1 MRIKQF
7 LVLPNIPE
15 KIQKLRELAMNLWF
29 SWNWD
34 IVKLFIRIDSEL
46 WEKSY
51 QNPIEMLASLPQQ
64 KLEEVANDEAFL
76 ANLNRVY
83 ESYQEYI
90 SSKKWFE
97 ETAPNQTRDTI
108 AYFSCEYG
116 IDTGLPV
123 YSGGLGVLSGDHL
136 KASSDL

>member
-1 MRIKQF
+1 MKIKQF

-15 KIQKLRELAMNLWF
+15 KLQPLRELAMNLWF
-29 SWNWD
+29 SWNWE

-51 QNPIEMLASLPQQ
+51 QNPIEMLAYLPQS
-64 KLEEVANDEAFL
+64 KLEEVANDEAFI

-83 ESYQEYI
+83 EGHKEYLTA
-90 SSKKWFE
+90 KRWFDNI
-97 ETAPNQTRDTI
+97 APEHKNETI

-136 KASSDL
+136 KASS